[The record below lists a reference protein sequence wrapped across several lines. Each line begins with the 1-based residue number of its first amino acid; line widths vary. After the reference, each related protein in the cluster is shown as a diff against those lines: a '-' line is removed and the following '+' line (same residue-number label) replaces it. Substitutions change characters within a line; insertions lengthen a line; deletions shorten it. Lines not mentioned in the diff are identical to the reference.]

1 MSSINEL
8 AEKIHDNITGKDIKP
23 ILLDIIMKNNLKNRV
38 DIANYYQSKYEISL
52 FDEIK
57 SKVKSDFGY
66 CAAQLFLSPLDF
78 CIHHLKLGLDKNHP
92 EIFDLV
98 ESLGKNK
105 INYNDFVK
113 KLNELMG
120 QKEEDTG
127 LQRMYDLLLFD
138 QKSQNID
145 RELLKKIGI
154 ETGNPLTEFE
164 ITYLLNRAGDG
175 RTITLESFIDFMK
188 L

>member
-1 MSSINEL
+1 MSQIEVDAKSAKEAFNLMDYKKEGIVDVEEVL
-8 AEKIHDNITGKDIKP
+8 
-23 ILLDIIMKNNLKNRV
+23 NNMV
-38 DIANYYQSKYEISL
+38 
-52 FDEIK
+52 
-57 SKVKSDFGY
+57 
-66 CAAQLFLSPLDF
+66 
-78 CIHHLKLGLDKNHP
+78 KLGLDKNHP

-98 ESLGKNK
+98 ESLGNNK
-105 INYNDFVK
+105 INYNDFVN
-113 KLNELMG
+113 KLNELMS

-138 QKSQNID
+138 PKAQNID
-145 RELLKKIGI
+145 RDLLKKIAI
-154 ETGNPLTEFE
+154 ETGNPLTDFE